1 MQESRASIAC
11 ADHFSEKATKYFM
24 SWQIPG
30 PADTALPLLRARLA
44 PSSGSA
50 ARQAPTQ
57 QALDATT
64 ILAGHLEAWGLRSS
78 QVCQDHLISGSAQCV
93 PWRGSGPLASPSHNC
108 S

>member
-1 MQESRASIAC
+1 MPL
-11 ADHFSEKATKYFM
+11 
-24 SWQIPG
+24 QIPG

-64 ILAGHLEAWGLRSS
+64 ILAGHLEAWGLRST
-78 QVCQDHLISGSAQCV
+78 QVCQDHAISSNAQCV
-93 PWRGSGPLASPSHNC
+93 PWQVIGPLASPLHTC
-108 S
+108 SCVAWTGCY